1 MNLFGKDLRSLG
13 AYILIL
19 LSNLEASYLIF
30 WNDLWC
36 LHIYLLKN
44 ICQFFIFINLLQ
56 WNLRSILVLNIVSQ
70 RFLNRWLNR
79 PNSRMI
85 KKHQIIKKYN
95 NCKISR
101 TVDPCLIRF
110 DMDRKKSSKVSLE
123 KIKRVF
129 MIVKKELKKGFSFPY
144 NNLV

>member
-1 MNLFGKDLRSLG
+1 
-13 AYILIL
+13 LIL
-19 LSNLEASYLIF
+19 LSNLEAPYLIF
-30 WNDLWC
+30 WMLTYLPFEKYLPI
-36 LHIYLLKN
+36 LHI
-44 ICQFFIFINLLQ
+44 IFFFIFINLLQ

-70 RFLNRWLNR
+70 RFLSRWLNR